1 MNFRNIHLAMR
12 NLAVLIFCLFVGA
25 VHAQQTCVT
34 LLPLVSAPEQPVKI
48 SLDLQCTS
56 LRNASGPI
64 GLVVL
69 EYNGETTNLI
79 ELPLL
84 RVGDKLEATYQATS
98 KAQAAMAGFYA
109 DEVWENNAGE
119 GYFWQAVGADG
130 KPTAESF
137 AARAVLYRSQGSKM
151 ELNRK
156 ATVAMDDFQKAFK
169 SNPDLQVTHL
179 NAYLNALFAV
189 KKGDEGKA
197 EALVM
202 MEAVEKNPKATEKEL
217 LVVANYYDRLTGTT
231 QRGQALRDKLIKAH
245 PAGAT
250 VRAERMKNLR
260 SVDDFAERA
269 KQVEAFERDFPAQN
283 QEEKDAIDRNWADIA
298 GHYADKKDWTKF
310 NAACDHMHAKTKMSV
325 YNNVAWEL
333 AEKGDDLP
341 LATKLAAEAT
351 AWARNETMAP
361 SVEKPTLYTQ
371 QEWMEFRRGTLGMNA
386 DTYAYILDKTGD
398 FQGAARLQAE
408 VVGSEKG
415 HNAEYNERYTQYLE
429 KSKSPMLRHALEGF
443 LIAGYATQ
451 TMRDQFKKLYASE
464 DKSAEGTEAY
474 LASLDKQA
482 YDNRKEEVA
491 RKMISQPAPAFSL
504 KNLKGETVSLESL
517 RGKVVVIDFWATW
530 CGPCK
535 ASFPGMQKSQEQHKN
550 DPQVAYVFIDCWEKG
565 DAKEKNASEFIKS
578 KNYPFNVLMDNEDKV
593 VASYGVS
600 GIPTKF
606 VVDKNGNIRFK
617 SVGFG
622 GEESL
627 VQELGLMIDLAKAQ
641 P

>member
-1 MNFRNIHLAMR
+1 MR
-12 NLAVLIFCLFVGA
+12 NLAVLIFCLIVSSLQ
-25 VHAQQTCVT
+25 AQKTCVT
-34 LLPLVSAPEQPVKI
+34 VTPQVSASGQPVKI

-56 LRNASGPI
+56 LRNASGSI
-64 GLVVL
+64 GLIVM
-69 EYNGETTNLI
+69 EYNGETTSLI

-84 RVGDKLEATYQATS
+84 RSGDKLEATYQPST
-98 KAQAAMAGFYA
+98 KAQAAMAGFQA

-119 GYFWQAVGADG
+119 GYFWQAEGARG
-130 KPTAESF
+130 EPSAEGY

-169 SNPDLQVTHL
+169 GNPDLQVTHL
-179 NAYLNALFAV
+179 NAYLSALFAV
-189 KKGDEGKA
+189 KKGDEGKP
-197 EALVM
+197 EALALL
-202 MEAVEKNPKATEKEL
+202 ESVEKNPKATEKEL

-231 QRGQALRDKLIKAH
+231 QRGQALRDKLIKTY
-245 PAGAT
+245 PLGAT
-250 VRAERMKNLR
+250 ARAERLKSLR
-260 SVDDFAERA
+260 SVDDHAERT
-269 KQVEAFERDFPAQN
+269 KQVEAFERDFPAQS
-283 QEEKDAIDRNWADIA
+283 QEDKDAIDRNWADIA
-298 GHYADKKDWTKF
+298 GHYADQKDWDKF
-310 NAACDHMHAKTKMSV
+310 NSACAHMHPKSRMSV

-333 AEKGDDLP
+333 AEKGDDVQ
-341 LATKLAAEAT
+341 KAAQMASEAT
-351 AWARNETMAP
+351 LWARNETMAP
-361 SVEKPTLYTQ
+361 SVEKPALYTR
-371 QEWMEFRRGTLGMNA
+371 QEWQDIRRGTLGMYA
-386 DTYAYILDKTGD
+386 DTYAYILDKNGD
-398 FQGAARLQAE
+398 PQGAARLQSE
-408 VVGSEKG
+408 VVDTDKG
-415 HNAEYNERYTQYLE
+415 HNPEYNERYTQYLE
-429 KSKSPMLRHALEGF
+429 KSKSPVLRHELEGF
-443 LIAGYATQ
+443 LIEGYATQ

-474 LASLDKQA
+474 LATLDKQA
-482 YDNRKEEVA
+482 YDNRKAEIA
-491 RKMISQPAPAFSL
+491 RKMFSQPAPAFSL

-535 ASFPGMQKSQEQHKN
+535 ASFPGMQISQEQHKN

-565 DAKEKNASEFIKS
+565 ETKEKNASDFMQS
-578 KNYPFNVLMDNEDKV
+578 KNYPFEVLMDNDDKV

-622 GEESL
+622 GEEAL
-627 VQELGLMIDLAKAQ
+627 VKELGLMIDLAKAQ